1 MEQIFRMPHFVQI
14 LEYCYFNEI
23 DSKWSWRSSIS
34 NQRFISFN
42 SMNLINFFT
51 YYVYIKQSMY
61 SVVIVVPRRLSQNCL
76 SRNKLWEKVSAFT
89 LLEGARKCI
98 LRILSHKHWRSRCH
112 FGNVLLFLL
121 QLWTTSLQLNKTP
134 FVILRL

>member
-89 LLEGARKCI
+89 LLEGRHACADCA
-98 LRILSHKHWRSRCH
+98 S
-112 FGNVLLFLL
+112 FL
-121 QLWTTSLQLNKTP
+121 TNIDAVV
-134 FVILRL
+134 VILATSCLSCLSCGQQACN